1 MNSSNYEIVP
11 SSELKRGD
19 VLLGLADSI
28 NGYNPLSHHWE
39 VITDPELSVS
49 GLFSQFNLR
58 STFDGQVVA
67 NYRSGLQAR
76 WAIRIRELKYDPMQQ
91 GDKDDDI

>member
-11 SSELKRGD
+11 SSQLKRGD
-19 VLLGLADSI
+19 VLLGLVDST
-28 NGYNPLSHHWE
+28 NGYNPLTHSWE
-39 VITDPELSVS
+39 VVTDPELSVS

-67 NYRSGLQAR
+67 NYRTVLHTL
-76 WAIRIRELKYDPMQQ
+76 WAIRVRELKYDPMQQ